1 MVIRPGV
8 GAEERDSIAV
18 EHKEG
23 SEQKGG
29 TMSLISWLD
38 GRFGNSGRVEA
49 AMENA
54 ARAFSN
60 TADALTRASLMKEDI
75 GWYDPAR
82 HSSDLVPLG
91 VIKEHAV
98 RSRRL
103 ATYNP
108 IVKRG
113 VNVRSAYMWSTL
125 PEPRKLSKKVK
136 QRLDG
141 ILLGYDARARDEAA
155 FNTDGM
161 VIYRIAPGGQIAP
174 VPITRVQGIARA
186 DNATSE
192 ADIHAL
198 LIGPVPLEDPTT
210 VTVPDPEWVILDGR
224 PRIDVI
230 DQGGYKTNK
239 TDTLVCAFVNRLTGE
254 QWGKPD
260 LMGAVYWAKAYKEYL
275 EAGHTLAIALARIA
289 FKVKSTTAAQ
299 QQAVI
304 TKMSSLQDAGATASL
319 GADQDLLA
327 VSKAGAGIDMT
338 SGSPLAAMVAAALDV
353 PLSVL
358 LTDGSAGG
366 RQGAETALE
375 EPTFKAFELR
385 RRIHQDLV
393 KRVLAAAGYKTEV
406 DLAPLSND
414 LIQRWGQ
421 VVTLGLQNGILHRVE
436 ARELFLRRFAPVNA
450 KPVNELPDWEDLSA
464 PQPQMNM
471 GGEEDQGKDDG
482 NTGVGPL
489 SDGTN
494 SSRDG
499 EGATTNA

>member
-1 MVIRPGV
+1 MGV
-8 GAEERDSIAV
+8 TRWLERF
-18 EHKEG
+18 
-23 SEQKGG
+23 G
-29 TMSLISWLD
+29 TD
-38 GRFGNSGRVEA
+38 GRIEA
-49 AMENA
+49 AMESA
-54 ARAFSN
+54 ARAFSD
-60 TADALTRASLMKEDI
+60 TADALTRASLMKEDV
-75 GWYDPAR
+75 GWYDPSGRA
-82 HSSDLVPLG
+82 SDLVPLG
-91 VIKEHAV
+91 VIKEHSI

-103 ATYNP
+103 ATYNT

-113 VNVRSAYMWSTL
+113 INIRNAYMWTDV
-125 PEPRKLSKKVK
+125 PEPRKIAKRAKE
-136 QRLDG
+136 RLDAV
-141 ILLGYDARARDEAA
+141 LLGREARVRDEAA

-161 VIYRIAPGGQIAP
+161 VIYRVSPGGNVAP

-186 DNATSE
+186 EDALEE

-198 LIGPVPLEDPTT
+198 LITPVPLEDPSRATL
-210 VTVPDPEWVILDGR
+210 PDPEWVILDGK
-224 PRIDVI
+224 PRVDVV
-230 DQGGYKTNK
+230 DQGGYRTNK
-239 TDTLVCAFVNRLTGE
+239 TDVLVVACVNRLAGE

-260 LMGAVYWAKAYKEYL
+260 LMGAVYWAQAYKEYL
-275 EAGHTLAIALARIA
+275 EAGHVLAKALARVA
-289 FKVKSTTAAQ
+289 FKVKSTTTAQ

-304 TKMSSLQDAGATASL
+304 DKMSTLQGTGATASL

-327 VSKAGAGIDMT
+327 VSKAGAGIEFSAGT
-338 SGSPLAAMVAAALDV
+338 PLAAMVAAALDV

-375 EPTFKAFELR
+375 EPTFKALELR
-385 RRIHQDLV
+385 RQVHKDLV
-393 KRVLAAAGYKTEV
+393 RRVLRAAGFKTEV

-450 KPVNELPDWEDLSA
+450 KPVSSLPDWEDLSA
-464 PQPQMNM
+464 PQPQFNSD
-471 GGEEDQGKDDG
+471 GEEDQGRDDG

-499 EGATTNA
+499 EGKTTNA

>member
-1 MVIRPGV
+1 MGVIRWL
-8 GAEERDSIAV
+8 ERF
-18 EHKEG
+18 
-23 SEQKGG
+23 G
-29 TMSLISWLD
+29 TD
-38 GRFGNSGRVEA
+38 GRIEA
-49 AMENA
+49 AMESA
-54 ARAFSN
+54 ARAFSD
-60 TADALTRASLMKEDI
+60 TADALTRASFMKEDI
-75 GWYDPAR
+75 GWYDPSGRA
-82 HSSDLVPLG
+82 SDLVPLS
-91 VIKEHAV
+91 VIKEHSI

-103 ATYNP
+103 ATYNT

-113 VNVRSAYMWSTL
+113 INIRNAYMWTDV
-125 PEPRKLSKKVK
+125 PEPRKIAKRAKE
-136 QRLDG
+136 RLEPV
-141 ILLGYDARARDEAA
+141 LLGREARVRDEAA

-161 VIYRIAPGGQIAP
+161 VIYRVSPGGNVAP
-174 VPITRVQGIARA
+174 VPITRVQGVARA
-186 DNATSE
+186 EDALDE

-198 LIGPVPLEDPTT
+198 LITPVPLEDPSRATL
-210 VTVPDPEWVILDGR
+210 PDPEWVILDGK
-224 PRIDVI
+224 PRVDVV
-230 DQGGYKTNK
+230 DQGGYKTSK
-239 TDTLVCAFVNRLTGE
+239 TDVLVVACVNRLAGE

-260 LMGAVYWAKAYKEYL
+260 LMGAVYWAQAYKEYL
-275 EAGHTLAIALARIA
+275 EAGHVLAKALARVA
-289 FKVKSTTAAQ
+289 FKVKSTTTAQ

-304 TKMSSLQDAGATASL
+304 DKMSTLQGTGATASL

-327 VSKAGAGIDMT
+327 VSKAGAGIEFSAGT
-338 SGSPLAAMVAAALDV
+338 PLAAMVAAALDV

-375 EPTFKAFELR
+375 EPTFKALELR
-385 RRIHQDLV
+385 RQVHKDLV
-393 KRVLAAAGYKTEV
+393 RRVLRAAGFKTEV

-450 KPVNELPDWEDLSA
+450 KPVSALPDWEDLSA
-464 PQPQMNM
+464 PQPRL
-471 GGEEDQGKDDG
+471 GSGEEEDQGKDDG

-499 EGATTNA
+499 EGKTTNA

>member
-1 MVIRPGV
+1 MGV
-8 GAEERDSIAV
+8 TRWLERF
-18 EHKEG
+18 G
-23 SEQKGG
+23 S
-29 TMSLISWLD
+29 D
-38 GRFGNSGRVEA
+38 GRIEA
-49 AMENA
+49 AMESA
-54 ARAFSN
+54 ARAFSD
-60 TADALTRASLMKEDI
+60 TADALTRASLMKEDV

-82 HSSDLVPLG
+82 TSSDLVPLG
-91 VIKEHAV
+91 VIKEHSI

-103 ATYNP
+103 ATYNT

-113 VNVRSAYMWSTL
+113 INIRNAYMWTDL
-125 PEPRKLSKKVK
+125 PEPRKMPKRARE
-136 QRLDG
+136 RLEPV
-141 ILLGYDARARDEAA
+141 LLGREARVRDEAA

-161 VIYRIAPGGQIAP
+161 VIYRVSPGGNVAP
-174 VPITRVQGIARA
+174 VPITRVQGVARA
-186 DNATSE
+186 EDALDE
-192 ADIHAL
+192 ADIHAM
-198 LIGPVPLEDPTT
+198 LISPVPLEDPSRA
-210 VTVPDPEWVILDGR
+210 VLPDPEWVILDGK
-224 PRIDVI
+224 PRVDVV

-239 TDTLVCAFVNRLTGE
+239 TDVLVVATVNRLAGE

-260 LMGAVYWAKAYKEYL
+260 LMGAVYWAQAYKEYL
-275 EAGHTLAIALARIA
+275 EAGHVLAKALARVA
-289 FKVKSTTAAQ
+289 FKVKSTTTAQ

-304 TKMSSLQDAGATASL
+304 DKMSTLQGTGATASL

-327 VSKAGAGIDMT
+327 VSKAGAGIEFSAGT
-338 SGSPLAAMVAAALDV
+338 PLAAMVAAALDV

-375 EPTFKAFELR
+375 EPTFKALELR
-385 RRIHQDLV
+385 RQVHKDLV
-393 KRVLAAAGYKTEV
+393 RRVLRAAGFKTEV

-450 KPVNELPDWEDLSA
+450 KPVSSLPDWEDLSA
-464 PQPQMNM
+464 PQPQFNN
-471 GGEEDQGKDDG
+471 GDEGNEEDQGKEDG

-499 EGATTNA
+499 EGKTTNA

>member
-1 MVIRPGV
+1 MGVIRWL
-8 GAEERDSIAV
+8 ERF
-18 EHKEG
+18 
-23 SEQKGG
+23 G
-29 TMSLISWLD
+29 TD
-38 GRFGNSGRVEA
+38 GRIEA
-49 AMENA
+49 AMESA
-54 ARAFSN
+54 ARAFSD
-60 TADALTRASLMKEDI
+60 TADALTRASFLKEEDV
-75 GWYDPAR
+75 GWYDPSGRA
-82 HSSDLVPLG
+82 SDLVPLS
-91 VIKEHAV
+91 VIKEHSI

-103 ATYNP
+103 ATYNT

-113 VNVRSAYMWSTL
+113 INIRNAYMWTDV
-125 PEPRKLSKKVK
+125 PEPRKIPKRAAE
-136 QRLDG
+136 RLDAV
-141 ILLGYDARARDEAA
+141 LLGREARVRDEAA

-161 VIYRIAPGGQIAP
+161 VIYRVSPGGNVAP
-174 VPITRVQGIARA
+174 VPITRVRGIARA
-186 DNATSE
+186 EDALEE

-198 LIGPVPLEDPTT
+198 LITPVPLEDPSRA
-210 VTVPDPEWVILDGR
+210 TVPDPEWVILDGK
-224 PRIDVI
+224 PRVDVV

-239 TDTLVCAFVNRLTGE
+239 TDVLVCACVNRLAGE

-260 LMGAVYWAKAYKEYL
+260 LMGAVYWAQAYKEYL
-275 EAGHTLAIALARIA
+275 EAGHVLAKALARVA
-289 FKVKSTTAAQ
+289 FKVKSTTTAQ

-304 TKMSSLQDAGATASL
+304 DKMSTLQGTGATASL

-327 VSKAGAGIDMT
+327 VSKAGAGIEFSAGT
-338 SGSPLAAMVAAALDV
+338 PLAAMVAAALDV

-375 EPTFKAFELR
+375 EPTFKALELR
-385 RRIHQDLV
+385 RQVHKDLV
-393 KRVLAAAGYKTEV
+393 KRVLRAAGFKTEV

-450 KPVNELPDWEDLSA
+450 KPVSSLPDWEDLSA
-464 PQPQMNM
+464 PQPQFNN
-471 GGEEDQGKDDG
+471 GGDSPEDGEEDRGKDDG

-499 EGATTNA
+499 EGKTTNA

>member
-1 MVIRPGV
+1 MGVIQWL
-8 GAEERDSIAV
+8 ERF
-18 EHKEG
+18 
-23 SEQKGG
+23 G
-29 TMSLISWLD
+29 TD
-38 GRFGNSGRVEA
+38 GRIEA
-49 AMENA
+49 AMESA
-54 ARAFSN
+54 ARAFSD
-60 TADALTRASLMKEDI
+60 TADALTRASFLKEEDV
-75 GWYDPAR
+75 GWYDPSGRA
-82 HSSDLVPLG
+82 SDLVPLS
-91 VIKEHAV
+91 VIKEHSI

-103 ATYNP
+103 ATYNT

-113 VNVRSAYMWSTL
+113 INIRNAYMWTDV
-125 PEPRKLSKKVK
+125 PEPRKIAKRAAE
-136 QRLDG
+136 RLDAV
-141 ILLGYDARARDEAA
+141 LLGREARVRDEAA

-161 VIYRIAPGGQIAP
+161 VIYRVSPGGNVAP

-186 DNATSE
+186 EDALEE

-198 LIGPVPLEDPTT
+198 LITPVPLEDPSRATL
-210 VTVPDPEWVILDGR
+210 PDPEWVILDGK
-224 PRIDVI
+224 PRVDVV

-239 TDTLVCAFVNRLTGE
+239 TDVLVIATVNRLAGE

-260 LMGAVYWAKAYKEYL
+260 LMGAVYWAQAYKEYL
-275 EAGHTLAIALARIA
+275 EAGHVLAKALARVA
-289 FKVKSTTAAQ
+289 FKVKSTTTAQ

-304 TKMSSLQDAGATASL
+304 DKMSTLQGTGATASL

-327 VSKAGAGIDMT
+327 VSKAGAGIEFSAGT
-338 SGSPLAAMVAAALDV
+338 PLAAMVAAALDV

-375 EPTFKAFELR
+375 EPTFKALELR
-385 RRIHQDLV
+385 RQVHKDLV
-393 KRVLAAAGYKTEV
+393 KRVLRAAGFKTEV

-450 KPVNELPDWEDLSA
+450 KPVSSLPDWEDLSA
-464 PQPQMNM
+464 PQPQFDNP
-471 GGEEDQGKDDG
+471 EDQGKEDG

-499 EGATTNA
+499 EGKTTNA

>member
-1 MVIRPGV
+1 MGVIRWL
-8 GAEERDSIAV
+8 ERF
-18 EHKEG
+18 
-23 SEQKGG
+23 G
-29 TMSLISWLD
+29 TD
-38 GRFGNSGRVEA
+38 GRIEA
-49 AMENA
+49 AMESA
-54 ARAFSN
+54 ARAFSD
-60 TADALTRASLMKEDI
+60 TADALTQASFMKEDV
-75 GWYDPAR
+75 GWYDPSGRA
-82 HSSDLVPLG
+82 SDLVPLS
-91 VIKEHAV
+91 VIKEHAI

-103 ATYNP
+103 ATYNT

-113 VNVRSAYMWSTL
+113 INIRNAYMWTDV
-125 PEPRKLSKKVK
+125 PEPRKIAKRVK
-136 QRLDG
+136 ERLEPA
-141 ILLGYDARARDEAA
+141 LLGREARVRDEAA

-161 VIYRIAPGGQIAP
+161 VIYRVSPGGNVAP

-186 DNATSE
+186 EDALEE

-198 LIGPVPLEDPTT
+198 LITPVPLEDPSRATL
-210 VTVPDPEWVILDGR
+210 PDPEWVILDGK
-224 PRIDVI
+224 PRVDVV

-239 TDTLVCAFVNRLTGE
+239 TDSLVVATVNRLAGE

-260 LMGAVYWAKAYKEYL
+260 LMGAVYWAQAYKEYL
-275 EAGHTLAIALARIA
+275 EAGHVLAKALARVA
-289 FKVKSTTAAQ
+289 FKVKSTTTAQ

-304 TKMSSLQDAGATASL
+304 DKMSTLQGTGATASL

-327 VSKAGAGIDMT
+327 VSKAGAGIEFSAGT
-338 SGSPLAAMVAAALDV
+338 PLAAMVAAALDV

-375 EPTFKAFELR
+375 EPTFKALELR
-385 RRIHQDLV
+385 RQVHKDLV
-393 KRVLAAAGYKTEV
+393 RRVLRAAGFKTEV

-450 KPVNELPDWEDLSA
+450 KPVSALPDWEDLSA
-464 PQPQMNM
+464 PQPQQFND
-471 GGEEDQGKDDG
+471 EEDQGKDDG

-499 EGATTNA
+499 EGKTTNA

>member
-1 MVIRPGV
+1 MGVIRWL
-8 GAEERDSIAV
+8 ERF
-18 EHKEG
+18 
-23 SEQKGG
+23 G
-29 TMSLISWLD
+29 TD
-38 GRFGNSGRVEA
+38 GRIEA
-49 AMENA
+49 AMESA
-54 ARAFSN
+54 ARAFSD
-60 TADALTRASLMKEDI
+60 TADALTRASLMKEDV

-82 HSSDLVPLG
+82 TSSDLVPLG
-91 VIKEHAV
+91 VIKEHSI

-103 ATYNP
+103 ATYNT

-113 VNVRSAYMWSTL
+113 INIRNAYMWTDV
-125 PEPRKLSKKVK
+125 PEPRKIPKRAKE
-136 QRLDG
+136 RLEPV
-141 ILLGYDARARDEAA
+141 LLGREARVRDEAA

-161 VIYRIAPGGQIAP
+161 VIYRVSPGGNVAP

-186 DNATSE
+186 EDALDE
-192 ADIHAL
+192 ADIHAM
-198 LIGPVPLEDPTT
+198 LISPVPLEDPSRA
-210 VTVPDPEWVILDGR
+210 VLPDPEWVILDGK
-224 PRIDVI
+224 PRVDVV

-239 TDTLVCAFVNRLTGE
+239 TDTLIVATVNRLAGE

-260 LMGAVYWAKAYKEYL
+260 LMGAVYWAQAYKEYL
-275 EAGHTLAIALARIA
+275 EAGHVLAKALARVA
-289 FKVKSTTAAQ
+289 FKVKSTTTAQ

-304 TKMSSLQDAGATASL
+304 DKMSTLQGTGATASL

-327 VSKAGAGIDMT
+327 VSKAGAGIEFSAGT
-338 SGSPLAAMVAAALDV
+338 PLAAMVAAALDV

-375 EPTFKAFELR
+375 EPTFKALELR
-385 RRIHQDLV
+385 RQVHKDLV
-393 KRVLAAAGYKTEV
+393 RRVLRAAGFKTEV

-450 KPVNELPDWEDLSA
+450 KPVSSLPDWEDLSA
-464 PQPQMNM
+464 PQPQLNK
-471 GGEEDQGKDDG
+471 GDGEEEDQGKDDG

-499 EGATTNA
+499 EGKTTNA

>member
-1 MVIRPGV
+1 MGVIRWL
-8 GAEERDSIAV
+8 ERF
-18 EHKEG
+18 
-23 SEQKGG
+23 G
-29 TMSLISWLD
+29 TD
-38 GRFGNSGRVEA
+38 GRIEA
-49 AMENA
+49 AMESA
-54 ARAFSN
+54 ARAFSD
-60 TADALTRASLMKEDI
+60 TADALTRASLMKEDV
-75 GWYDPAR
+75 GWYDPSGRA
-82 HSSDLVPLG
+82 SDLVPLS
-91 VIKEHAV
+91 VIKEHSI

-103 ATYNP
+103 ATYNT

-113 VNVRSAYMWSTL
+113 INIRNAYMWTDV
-125 PEPRKLSKKVK
+125 PEPRKIAKRAKE
-136 QRLDG
+136 RLDAV
-141 ILLGYDARARDEAA
+141 LLGREARVRDEAA

-161 VIYRIAPGGQIAP
+161 VIYRVSPGGNVAP

-186 DNATSE
+186 EDALEE
-192 ADIHAL
+192 ADIHAM
-198 LIGPVPLEDPTT
+198 LISPVPLEDPSRA
-210 VTVPDPEWVILDGR
+210 VLPDPEWVILDGK
-224 PRIDVI
+224 PRVDVV
-230 DQGGYKTNK
+230 DQGGYKTSK
-239 TDTLVCAFVNRLTGE
+239 TDVLVVACVNRLAGE

-260 LMGAVYWAKAYKEYL
+260 LMGAVYWAQAYKEYL
-275 EAGHTLAIALARIA
+275 EAGHVLAKALARVA
-289 FKVKSTTAAQ
+289 FKVKSTTSAQ

-304 TKMSSLQDAGATASL
+304 DKMSTLQGTGATASL

-327 VSKAGAGIDMT
+327 VSKAGAGIEFSAGT
-338 SGSPLAAMVAAALDV
+338 PLAAMVAAALDV

-375 EPTFKAFELR
+375 EPTFKALELR
-385 RRIHQDLV
+385 RQVHKDLV
-393 KRVLAAAGYKTEV
+393 RRVLRAAGFKTEV

-450 KPVNELPDWEDLSA
+450 KPVSTLPDWEDLSA
-464 PQPQMNM
+464 PQQQFNND
-471 GGEEDQGKDDG
+471 GDEEDQGKEDG

-499 EGATTNA
+499 EGKTTNA

>member
-1 MVIRPGV
+1 VGVIR
-8 GAEERDSIAV
+8 
-18 EHKEG
+18 
-23 SEQKGG
+23 
-29 TMSLISWLD
+29 WLE
-38 GRFGNSGRVEA
+38 RFGTDGRVEA
-49 AMENA
+49 AMESA
-54 ARAFSN
+54 ARAFSD
-60 TADALTRASLMKEDI
+60 TADALTRASFMKEDV
-75 GWYDPAR
+75 GWYDPSGRA
-82 HSSDLVPLG
+82 SDLVPLS
-91 VIKEHAV
+91 VIKEHSI

-103 ATYNP
+103 ATYNT

-113 VNVRSAYMWSTL
+113 INIRNAYMWTDV
-125 PEPRKLSKKVK
+125 PEPRKIAKRAKE
-136 QRLDG
+136 RLDAV
-141 ILLGYDARARDEAA
+141 LLGREARVRDEAA

-161 VIYRIAPGGQIAP
+161 VIYRVSPGGNVAP

-186 DNATSE
+186 EDALEE
-192 ADIHAL
+192 ADTHAL
-198 LIGPVPLEDPTT
+198 LITPVPLEDPSRATL
-210 VTVPDPEWVILDGR
+210 PDPEWVILDGK
-224 PRIDVI
+224 PRVDVV
-230 DQGGYKTNK
+230 DQGGYRTNK
-239 TDTLVCAFVNRLTGE
+239 TDVLVTATVNRLAGE

-260 LMGAVYWAKAYKEYL
+260 LMGAVYWAQAYKEYL
-275 EAGHTLAIALARIA
+275 EAGHVLAKALARVA
-289 FKVKSTTAAQ
+289 FKVKSTTTAQ

-304 TKMSSLQDAGATASL
+304 DKMSTLQGTGATASL

-327 VSKAGAGIDMT
+327 VSKAGAGIEFSAGT
-338 SGSPLAAMVAAALDV
+338 PLAAMVAAALDV

-375 EPTFKAFELR
+375 EPTFKALELR
-385 RRIHQDLV
+385 RQVHKDLV
-393 KRVLAAAGYKTEV
+393 KRVLRAAGFKTEV

-450 KPVNELPDWEDLSA
+450 KPVSSLPDWEDLSA
-464 PQPQMNM
+464 PQPQL
-471 GGEEDQGKDDG
+471 GSGEEEDQGREDG

-499 EGATTNA
+499 EGKTTNA

>member
-1 MVIRPGV
+1 MGVIR
-8 GAEERDSIAV
+8 
-18 EHKEG
+18 
-23 SEQKGG
+23 
-29 TMSLISWLD
+29 WLE
-38 GRFGNSGRVEA
+38 RFGTDGRVEA
-49 AMENA
+49 AMESA
-54 ARAFSN
+54 ARAFSD
-60 TADALTRASLMKEDI
+60 TADALTQASFMKEDI
-75 GWYDPAR
+75 GWYDPSGRA
-82 HSSDLVPLG
+82 SDLVPLS
-91 VIKEHAV
+91 VIKEHSI

-103 ATYNP
+103 ATYNT

-113 VNVRSAYMWSTL
+113 INIRNAYMWTDV
-125 PEPRKLSKKVK
+125 PEPRKIAKRAKE
-136 QRLDG
+136 RLEPV
-141 ILLGYDARARDEAA
+141 LLGREARVRDEAA

-161 VIYRIAPGGQIAP
+161 VIYKVSPGGNVAP

-186 DNATSE
+186 EDALEE

-198 LIGPVPLEDPTT
+198 LITPVPLEDPSRATL
-210 VTVPDPEWVILDGR
+210 PDPEWVILDGK
-224 PRIDVI
+224 PRVDVV

-239 TDTLVCAFVNRLTGE
+239 TDVLVVACVNRLAGE

-260 LMGAVYWAKAYKEYL
+260 LMGAVYWAQAYKEYL
-275 EAGHTLAIALARIA
+275 EAGHVLAKALARVA
-289 FKVKSTTAAQ
+289 FKVKSTTSAQ

-304 TKMSSLQDAGATASL
+304 DKMSTLQGTGATASL

-327 VSKAGAGIDMT
+327 VSKAGAGIEFSAGT
-338 SGSPLAAMVAAALDV
+338 PLAAMVAAALDV

-375 EPTFKAFELR
+375 EPTFKALELR
-385 RRIHQDLV
+385 RQVHKDLV
-393 KRVLAAAGYKTEV
+393 RRVLRAAGFKTEV

-450 KPVNELPDWEDLSA
+450 KPVSTLPDWEDLSA
-464 PQPQMNM
+464 PQPQQFND
-471 GGEEDQGKDDG
+471 EEDQGRDDG

-499 EGATTNA
+499 EGKTTNA

>member
-1 MVIRPGV
+1 MGVIRWL
-8 GAEERDSIAV
+8 ERF
-18 EHKEG
+18 
-23 SEQKGG
+23 G
-29 TMSLISWLD
+29 TD
-38 GRFGNSGRVEA
+38 GRIEA
-49 AMENA
+49 AMESA
-54 ARAFSN
+54 ARAFSD
-60 TADALTRASLMKEDI
+60 TADALTRASFMKEDV
-75 GWYDPAR
+75 GWYDPSGRA
-82 HSSDLVPLG
+82 SDLVPLS
-91 VIKEHAV
+91 VIKEHSI

-103 ATYNP
+103 ATYNT

-113 VNVRSAYMWSTL
+113 INIRNAYMWTDV
-125 PEPRKLSKKVK
+125 PEPRKIAKRAAE
-136 QRLDG
+136 RLDAV
-141 ILLGYDARARDEAA
+141 LLGREARVRDEAA

-161 VIYRIAPGGQIAP
+161 VIYRVSPGGNVAP

-186 DNATSE
+186 EDALEE

-198 LIGPVPLEDPTT
+198 LITPVPLEDPSRATL
-210 VTVPDPEWVILDGR
+210 PDPEWVILDGK
-224 PRIDVI
+224 PRVDVV

-239 TDTLVCAFVNRLTGE
+239 TDVLVIATVNRLAGE

-260 LMGAVYWAKAYKEYL
+260 LMGAVYWAQAYKEYL
-275 EAGHTLAIALARIA
+275 EAGHVLAKALARVA
-289 FKVKSTTAAQ
+289 FKVKSTTTAQ

-304 TKMSSLQDAGATASL
+304 DKMSTLQGTGATASL

-327 VSKAGAGIDMT
+327 VSKAGAGIEFSAGT
-338 SGSPLAAMVAAALDV
+338 PLAAMVAAALDV

-375 EPTFKAFELR
+375 EPTFKALELR
-385 RRIHQDLV
+385 RQVHKDLV
-393 KRVLAAAGYKTEV
+393 KRVLRAAGFKTEV

-450 KPVNELPDWEDLSA
+450 KPVSSLPDWEDLSA
-464 PQPQMNM
+464 PQPQFNSD
-471 GGEEDQGKDDG
+471 GEEDQGRDDG

-499 EGATTNA
+499 EGKTTNA

>member
-1 MVIRPGV
+1 MGV
-8 GAEERDSIAV
+8 TRWLERF
-18 EHKEG
+18 
-23 SEQKGG
+23 G
-29 TMSLISWLD
+29 TD
-38 GRFGNSGRVEA
+38 GRIEA
-49 AMENA
+49 AMESA
-54 ARAFSN
+54 ARAFSD
-60 TADALTRASLMKEDI
+60 TADALTRASLMKEDV

-82 HSSDLVPLG
+82 TSSDLVPLG
-91 VIKEHAV
+91 VIKEHSI

-103 ATYNP
+103 ATYNT

-113 VNVRSAYMWSTL
+113 INIRNAYMWTDL
-125 PEPRKLSKKVK
+125 PEPRKMPKRAKE
-136 QRLDG
+136 RLEPV
-141 ILLGYDARARDEAA
+141 LLGREARVRDEAA

-161 VIYRIAPGGQIAP
+161 VIYRVSPGGNVAP
-174 VPITRVQGIARA
+174 VPITRVQGVARA
-186 DNATSE
+186 EDALDE
-192 ADIHAL
+192 ADIHAM
-198 LIGPVPLEDPTT
+198 LISPVPLEDPSRA
-210 VTVPDPEWVILDGR
+210 VLPDPEWVILDGK
-224 PRIDVI
+224 PRVDVV

-239 TDTLVCAFVNRLTGE
+239 TDVLVVATVNRLAGE

-260 LMGAVYWAKAYKEYL
+260 LMGAVYWAQAYKEYL
-275 EAGHTLAIALARIA
+275 EAGHVLAKALARVA
-289 FKVKSTTAAQ
+289 FKVKSTTTAQ

-304 TKMSSLQDAGATASL
+304 DKMSTLQGTGATASL

-327 VSKAGAGIDMT
+327 VSKAGAGIEFSAGT
-338 SGSPLAAMVAAALDV
+338 PLAAMVAAALDV

-375 EPTFKAFELR
+375 EPTFKALELR
-385 RRIHQDLV
+385 RQVHKDLV
-393 KRVLAAAGYKTEV
+393 RRVLRAAGFKTEV

-450 KPVNELPDWEDLSA
+450 KPVSSLPDWEDLSA
-464 PQPQMNM
+464 PQPQQFNN
-471 GGEEDQGKDDG
+471 GGDEEDQGRDDG

-499 EGATTNA
+499 EGKTTNA

>member
-1 MVIRPGV
+1 MGVIRWL
-8 GAEERDSIAV
+8 ERF
-18 EHKEG
+18 
-23 SEQKGG
+23 G
-29 TMSLISWLD
+29 TD
-38 GRFGNSGRVEA
+38 GRAEA
-49 AMENA
+49 AMESA
-54 ARAFSN
+54 ARAFSD
-60 TADALTRASLMKEDI
+60 TADALTRASFLKEEDV
-75 GWYDPAR
+75 GWYDPSSRA
-82 HSSDLVPLG
+82 SDLVPLS
-91 VIKEHAV
+91 VIKEHSI

-103 ATYNP
+103 ATYNT

-113 VNVRSAYMWSTL
+113 INIRNAYMWTDV
-125 PEPRKLSKKVK
+125 PEPRKIPKRAAE
-136 QRLDG
+136 RLDAV
-141 ILLGYDARARDEAA
+141 LLGREARVRDEAA
-155 FNTDGM
+155 FNTDGT
-161 VIYRIAPGGQIAP
+161 VIYRVSPGGNVAP

-186 DNATSE
+186 EDALEE

-198 LIGPVPLEDPTT
+198 LITPVPLEDPSRA
-210 VTVPDPEWVILDGR
+210 VAPDPEWVILDGK
-224 PRIDVI
+224 PRVDVV

-239 TDTLVCAFVNRLTGE
+239 TDVLVVACVNRLAGE

-260 LMGAVYWAKAYKEYL
+260 LMGAVYWAQAYKEYL
-275 EAGHTLAIALARIA
+275 EAGHVLAKALARVA
-289 FKVKSTTAAQ
+289 FKVKSTTSAQ

-304 TKMSSLQDAGATASL
+304 DKMSTLQGTGATASL

-327 VSKAGAGIDMT
+327 VSKAGAGIEFSAGT
-338 SGSPLAAMVAAALDV
+338 PLAAMVAAALDV

-375 EPTFKAFELR
+375 EPTFKALELR
-385 RRIHQDLV
+385 RQVHKDLV
-393 KRVLAAAGYKTEV
+393 KRVLRAAGFKTEV

-450 KPVNELPDWEDLSA
+450 KPVSSLPDWEDLSA
-464 PQPQMNM
+464 PQPQFGSEN
-471 GGEEDQGKDDG
+471 GDGEEEDQGKEDG

-499 EGATTNA
+499 EGKTTNA

>member
-1 MVIRPGV
+1 MGVIR
-8 GAEERDSIAV
+8 
-18 EHKEG
+18 
-23 SEQKGG
+23 
-29 TMSLISWLD
+29 WLE
-38 GRFGNSGRVEA
+38 RFGTDGRVEA
-49 AMENA
+49 AMESA
-54 ARAFSN
+54 ARAFSD
-60 TADALTRASLMKEDI
+60 TADALTRASFMKEDV
-75 GWYDPAR
+75 GWYDPSGRA
-82 HSSDLVPLG
+82 SDLVPLS
-91 VIKEHAV
+91 VIKEHSI

-103 ATYNP
+103 ATYNT

-113 VNVRSAYMWSTL
+113 INIRNAYMWTDV
-125 PEPRKLSKKVK
+125 PEPRKIAKRAAE
-136 QRLDG
+136 RLDAV
-141 ILLGYDARARDEAA
+141 LLGREARVRDEAA

-161 VIYRIAPGGQIAP
+161 VIYRVSPGGNVAP

-186 DNATSE
+186 EDALEE

-198 LIGPVPLEDPTT
+198 LITPVPLEDPSRATL
-210 VTVPDPEWVILDGR
+210 PDPEWVILDGK
-224 PRIDVI
+224 PRVDVV

-239 TDTLVCAFVNRLTGE
+239 TDVLVIATVNRLAGE

-260 LMGAVYWAKAYKEYL
+260 LMGAVYWAQAYKEYL
-275 EAGHTLAIALARIA
+275 EAGHVLAKALARVA
-289 FKVKSTTAAQ
+289 FKVKSTTTAQ

-304 TKMSSLQDAGATASL
+304 DKMSTLQGTGATASL

-327 VSKAGAGIDMT
+327 VSKAGAGIEFSAGT
-338 SGSPLAAMVAAALDV
+338 PLAAMVAAALDV

-375 EPTFKAFELR
+375 EPTFKALELR
-385 RRIHQDLV
+385 RQVHKDLV
-393 KRVLAAAGYKTEV
+393 RRVLRAAGFKTEV

-450 KPVNELPDWEDLSA
+450 KPVSSLPDWEDLSA
-464 PQPQMNM
+464 PQPQLDNP
-471 GGEEDQGKDDG
+471 EDQGKDDG

-499 EGATTNA
+499 EGKTTNA

>member
-1 MVIRPGV
+1 MGVIRWL
-8 GAEERDSIAV
+8 ERF
-18 EHKEG
+18 
-23 SEQKGG
+23 G
-29 TMSLISWLD
+29 TD
-38 GRFGNSGRVEA
+38 GRIEA
-49 AMENA
+49 AMESA
-54 ARAFSN
+54 ARAFSD
-60 TADALTRASLMKEDI
+60 TADAMTRASFMKEDI
-75 GWYDPAR
+75 GWYDPSGRA
-82 HSSDLVPLG
+82 SDLVPLS
-91 VIKEHAV
+91 VIKEHSI

-103 ATYNP
+103 ATYNT

-113 VNVRSAYMWSTL
+113 INIRNAYMWTDV
-125 PEPRKLSKKVK
+125 PEPRKIPKRAKE
-136 QRLDG
+136 RLDAV
-141 ILLGYDARARDEAA
+141 LLGREARVRDEAA

-161 VIYRIAPGGQIAP
+161 VIYRVSPGGNVAP

-186 DNATSE
+186 EDALEE

-198 LIGPVPLEDPTT
+198 LITPVPLEDPSRATL
-210 VTVPDPEWVILDGR
+210 PDPEWVILDGK
-224 PRIDVI
+224 PRVDVV

-239 TDTLVCAFVNRLTGE
+239 TDVLVVACVNRLAGE

-260 LMGAVYWAKAYKEYL
+260 LMGAVYWAQAYKEYL
-275 EAGHTLAIALARIA
+275 EAGHVLAKALARVA
-289 FKVKSTTAAQ
+289 FKVKSTTTAQ

-304 TKMSSLQDAGATASL
+304 DKMSTLQGTGATASL

-327 VSKAGAGIDMT
+327 VSKAGAGIEFSAGT
-338 SGSPLAAMVAAALDV
+338 PLAAMVAAALDV

-375 EPTFKAFELR
+375 EPTFKALELR
-385 RRIHQDLV
+385 RQVHKDLV
-393 KRVLAAAGYKTEV
+393 RRVLRAAGFKAEV

-450 KPVNELPDWEDLSA
+450 KPVSSLPDWEDLSA
-464 PQPQMNM
+464 PQPQFDNP
-471 GGEEDQGKDDG
+471 EDQGKEDG

-499 EGATTNA
+499 EGKTTNA

>member
-1 MVIRPGV
+1 MNITRWL
-8 GAEERDSIAV
+8 ERF
-18 EHKEG
+18 
-23 SEQKGG
+23 G
-29 TMSLISWLD
+29 TD
-38 GRFGNSGRVEA
+38 GRIEA
-49 AMENA
+49 AMESA
-54 ARAFSN
+54 ARAFSD
-60 TADALTRASLMKEDI
+60 TADALTRASFMKEDV
-75 GWYDPAR
+75 GWYDPSGRA
-82 HSSDLVPLG
+82 SDLVPLS
-91 VIKEHAV
+91 VIKEHSI

-103 ATYNP
+103 ATYNT

-113 VNVRSAYMWSTL
+113 INIRNAYMWTDV
-125 PEPRKLSKKVK
+125 PEPREIPKRAAE
-136 QRLDG
+136 RLDAV
-141 ILLGYDARARDEAA
+141 LLGREARVRDEAA

-161 VIYRIAPGGQIAP
+161 VIYRVSPGGNVAP

-186 DNATSE
+186 EDALEE

-198 LIGPVPLEDPTT
+198 LITPVPLEDPSRATL
-210 VTVPDPEWVILDGR
+210 PDPEWVILDGK
-224 PRIDVI
+224 PRVDVV

-239 TDTLVCAFVNRLTGE
+239 TDVLVVATVNRLAGE

-260 LMGAVYWAKAYKEYL
+260 LMGAVYWAQAYKEYL
-275 EAGHTLAIALARIA
+275 EAGHVLAKALARVA
-289 FKVKSTTAAQ
+289 FKVKSTTTAQ

-304 TKMSSLQDAGATASL
+304 DKMSTLQGTGATASL

-327 VSKAGAGIDMT
+327 VSKAGAGIEFSAGT
-338 SGSPLAAMVAAALDV
+338 PLAAMVAAALDV

-375 EPTFKAFELR
+375 EPTFKALELR
-385 RRIHQDLV
+385 RQVHKDLV
-393 KRVLAAAGYKTEV
+393 KRVLRAAGFKTEV

-450 KPVNELPDWEDLSA
+450 KPVSSLPDWEDLSA
-464 PQPQMNM
+464 PVQQL

-499 EGATTNA
+499 EGKTTNA

>member
-1 MVIRPGV
+1 MGV
-8 GAEERDSIAV
+8 TRWLERF
-18 EHKEG
+18 G
-23 SEQKGG
+23 S
-29 TMSLISWLD
+29 D
-38 GRFGNSGRVEA
+38 GRIEA
-49 AMENA
+49 AMESA
-54 ARAFSN
+54 ARAFSD
-60 TADALTRASLMKEDI
+60 TADALARASLMQEDV

-82 HSSDLVPLG
+82 TSSDLVPLS
-91 VIKEHAV
+91 VIKEHSI

-103 ATYNP
+103 ATYNT

-113 VNVRSAYMWSTL
+113 INIRNAYMWTDL
-125 PEPRKLSKKVK
+125 PEPRKIPKRAKE
-136 QRLDG
+136 RLDAV
-141 ILLGYDARARDEAA
+141 LLGRGARVRDEAA

-161 VIYRIAPGGQIAP
+161 VIYRVSPGGNVAP
-174 VPITRVQGIARA
+174 VPITRVQGVARA
-186 DNATSE
+186 EDALDE

-198 LIGPVPLEDPTT
+198 LIGPVPLEDPSRMTL
-210 VTVPDPEWVILDGR
+210 PDPEWVILDGK
-224 PRIDVI
+224 PRVDVV

-239 TDTLVCAFVNRLTGE
+239 TDVLVIATVNRLAGE

-260 LMGAVYWAKAYKEYL
+260 LMGAVYWAQAYKEYL
-275 EAGHTLAIALARIA
+275 EAGHVLAKALARVA
-289 FKVKSTTAAQ
+289 FKVKSTTTAQ

-304 TKMSSLQDAGATASL
+304 DKMSTLQGTGATASL

-327 VSKAGAGIDMT
+327 VSKAGAGIEFSAGT
-338 SGSPLAAMVAAALDV
+338 PLAAMVAAALDV

-375 EPTFKAFELR
+375 EPTFKALELR
-385 RRIHQDLV
+385 RQVHKDLV
-393 KRVLAAAGYKTEV
+393 RRVLRASGFKTEV

-450 KPVNELPDWEDLSA
+450 KPVSTLPDWEDLSA
-464 PQPQMNM
+464 PQQQLNS
-471 GGEEDQGKDDG
+471 GDRNEEDQGKDDG

-499 EGATTNA
+499 EGKTTNA

>member
-1 MVIRPGV
+1 MGVIRWL
-8 GAEERDSIAV
+8 ERF
-18 EHKEG
+18 
-23 SEQKGG
+23 G
-29 TMSLISWLD
+29 TD
-38 GRFGNSGRVEA
+38 GRIEA
-49 AMENA
+49 AMESA
-54 ARAFSN
+54 ARAFSD
-60 TADALTRASLMKEDI
+60 TADALTQASFMKEDV
-75 GWYDPAR
+75 GWYDPSGRA
-82 HSSDLVPLG
+82 SDLVPLS
-91 VIKEHAV
+91 VIKEHAI

-103 ATYNP
+103 ATYNT

-113 VNVRSAYMWSTL
+113 INIRNAYMWTDV
-125 PEPRKLSKKVK
+125 PEPRKIAKRVK
-136 QRLDG
+136 ERLEPA
-141 ILLGYDARARDEAA
+141 LLGREARVRDEAA

-161 VIYRIAPGGQIAP
+161 VIYRVSPGGNVAP

-186 DNATSE
+186 EDALEE

-198 LIGPVPLEDPTT
+198 LITPVPLEDPSRMTL
-210 VTVPDPEWVILDGR
+210 PDPEWVILDGK
-224 PRIDVI
+224 PRVDVV

-239 TDTLVCAFVNRLTGE
+239 TDVLVVACVNRLAGE

-260 LMGAVYWAKAYKEYL
+260 LMGAVYWAQAYKEYL
-275 EAGHTLAIALARIA
+275 EAGHVLAKALARVA
-289 FKVKSTTAAQ
+289 FKVKSTTTAQ

-304 TKMSSLQDAGATASL
+304 DKMSTLQGTGATASL

-327 VSKAGAGIDMT
+327 VSKAGAGIEFSAGT
-338 SGSPLAAMVAAALDV
+338 PLAAMVAAALDV

-375 EPTFKAFELR
+375 EPTFKALELR
-385 RRIHQDLV
+385 RQVHKDLV
-393 KRVLAAAGYKTEV
+393 KRVLRAAGFKTEV

-450 KPVNELPDWEDLSA
+450 KPVSSLPDWEDLSA
-464 PQPQMNM
+464 PVQQL

-499 EGATTNA
+499 EGKTTNA

>member
-1 MVIRPGV
+1 MGVIRWL
-8 GAEERDSIAV
+8 ERF
-18 EHKEG
+18 
-23 SEQKGG
+23 G
-29 TMSLISWLD
+29 TD
-38 GRFGNSGRVEA
+38 GRIEA
-49 AMENA
+49 AMESA
-54 ARAFSN
+54 ARAFSD
-60 TADALTRASLMKEDI
+60 TADALTRASLMKEDV
-75 GWYDPAR
+75 GWYDPSGRA
-82 HSSDLVPLG
+82 SDLVPLS
-91 VIKEHAV
+91 VIKEHSI

-103 ATYNP
+103 ATYNT

-113 VNVRSAYMWSTL
+113 INIRNAYMWTDV
-125 PEPRKLSKKVK
+125 PEPRKIPKRAKE
-136 QRLDG
+136 RLDAV
-141 ILLGYDARARDEAA
+141 LLGREARVRDEAA
-155 FNTDGM
+155 FDTDGM
-161 VIYRIAPGGQIAP
+161 VIYRVSPGGNVAP

-186 DNATSE
+186 EDALEE

-198 LIGPVPLEDPTT
+198 LITPVPLEDPSRATL
-210 VTVPDPEWVILDGR
+210 PDPEWVILDGK
-224 PRIDVI
+224 PRVDVV

-239 TDTLVCAFVNRLTGE
+239 TDVLVTATVNRLAGE

-260 LMGAVYWAKAYKEYL
+260 LMGAVYWAQAYKEYL
-275 EAGHTLAIALARIA
+275 EAGHVLAKALARVA
-289 FKVKSTTAAQ
+289 FKVKSTTSAQ

-304 TKMSSLQDAGATASL
+304 DKMSTLQGTGATASL

-327 VSKAGAGIDMT
+327 VSKAGAGIEFSAGT
-338 SGSPLAAMVAAALDV
+338 PLAAMVAAALDV

-375 EPTFKAFELR
+375 EPTFKALELR
-385 RRIHQDLV
+385 RQVHKDLV
-393 KRVLAAAGYKTEV
+393 RRVLRAAGFKTEV

-450 KPVNELPDWEDLSA
+450 KPVSALPDWEDLSA
-464 PQPQMNM
+464 PQPQFDN
-471 GGEEDQGKDDG
+471 GGEDQGKEDG

-499 EGATTNA
+499 EGKTTNA

>member
-1 MVIRPGV
+1 MGVIRWL
-8 GAEERDSIAV
+8 ERF
-18 EHKEG
+18 
-23 SEQKGG
+23 G
-29 TMSLISWLD
+29 TD
-38 GRFGNSGRVEA
+38 GRIEA
-49 AMENA
+49 AMESA
-54 ARAFSN
+54 ARAFSD
-60 TADALTRASLMKEDI
+60 TADALTQASFMKEDV
-75 GWYDPAR
+75 GWYDPSGRA
-82 HSSDLVPLG
+82 SDLVPLS
-91 VIKEHAV
+91 VIKEHAI

-103 ATYNP
+103 ATYNT

-113 VNVRSAYMWSTL
+113 INIRNAYMWTDV
-125 PEPRKLSKKVK
+125 PEPRKIAKRAKE
-136 QRLDG
+136 RLDAV
-141 ILLGYDARARDEAA
+141 LLGREARVRDEAA

-161 VIYRIAPGGQIAP
+161 VIYRVSPGGNVAP

-186 DNATSE
+186 EDALEE

-198 LIGPVPLEDPTT
+198 LITPVPLEDPSRATL
-210 VTVPDPEWVILDGR
+210 PDPEWVILDGK
-224 PRIDVI
+224 PRVDVV

-239 TDTLVCAFVNRLTGE
+239 TDVLVVACVNRLAGE

-260 LMGAVYWAKAYKEYL
+260 LMGAVYWAQAYKEYL
-275 EAGHTLAIALARIA
+275 EAGHVLAKALARVA
-289 FKVKSTTAAQ
+289 FKVKSTTTAQ

-304 TKMSSLQDAGATASL
+304 DKMSTLQGTGATASL

-327 VSKAGAGIDMT
+327 VSKAGAGIEFSAGT
-338 SGSPLAAMVAAALDV
+338 PLAAMVAAALDV

-375 EPTFKAFELR
+375 EPTFKALELR
-385 RRIHQDLV
+385 RQVHKDLV
-393 KRVLAAAGYKTEV
+393 RRVLRAAGFKTEV

-450 KPVNELPDWEDLSA
+450 KPVSSLPDWEDLSA
-464 PQPQMNM
+464 PQPQQFND
-471 GGEEDQGKDDG
+471 EEDQGKDDG

-499 EGATTNA
+499 EGKTTNA

>member
-1 MVIRPGV
+1 MGVIR
-8 GAEERDSIAV
+8 
-18 EHKEG
+18 
-23 SEQKGG
+23 
-29 TMSLISWLD
+29 WLE
-38 GRFGNSGRVEA
+38 RFGTDGRVEA
-49 AMENA
+49 AMESA
-54 ARAFSN
+54 ARAFSD
-60 TADALTRASLMKEDI
+60 TADALTRASFMKEDV
-75 GWYDPAR
+75 GWYDPSGRA
-82 HSSDLVPLG
+82 SDLVPLS
-91 VIKEHAV
+91 VIKEHSI

-103 ATYNP
+103 ATYNT

-113 VNVRSAYMWSTL
+113 INIRNAYMWTDV
-125 PEPRKLSKKVK
+125 PEPRKIPKRAKE
-136 QRLDG
+136 RLDAV
-141 ILLGYDARARDEAA
+141 LLGREARVRDEAA

-161 VIYRIAPGGQIAP
+161 VIYRVSPGGNVAP
-174 VPITRVQGIARA
+174 VPITRVQGVARA
-186 DNATSE
+186 EDSLDE

-198 LIGPVPLEDPTT
+198 LITPVPLEDPSRA
-210 VTVPDPEWVILDGR
+210 VLPDPEWVILDGK
-224 PRIDVI
+224 PRVDVV

-239 TDTLVCAFVNRLTGE
+239 TDVLVVACVNRLAGE

-260 LMGAVYWAKAYKEYL
+260 LMGAVYWAQAYKEYL
-275 EAGHTLAIALARIA
+275 EAGHVLAKALARVA
-289 FKVKSTTAAQ
+289 FKVKSTTTAQ

-304 TKMSSLQDAGATASL
+304 DKMSTLQGTGATASL

-327 VSKAGAGIDMT
+327 VSKAGAGIEFSAGT
-338 SGSPLAAMVAAALDV
+338 PLAAMVAAALDV

-375 EPTFKAFELR
+375 EPTFKALELR
-385 RRIHQDLV
+385 RQVHKDLV
-393 KRVLAAAGYKTEV
+393 RRVLRAAGFKTEV

-450 KPVNELPDWEDLSA
+450 KPVSALLDREDLSA
-464 PQPQMNM
+464 PQPQQFNN
-471 GGEEDQGKDDG
+471 GGEGNEEDQGKDDG

-499 EGATTNA
+499 EGKTTNA

>member
-1 MVIRPGV
+1 MGVIRWL
-8 GAEERDSIAV
+8 ERF
-18 EHKEG
+18 
-23 SEQKGG
+23 G
-29 TMSLISWLD
+29 TD
-38 GRFGNSGRVEA
+38 GRIEA
-49 AMENA
+49 AMESA
-54 ARAFSN
+54 ARAFSD
-60 TADALTRASLMKEDI
+60 TADALTRASFMKEDV
-75 GWYDPAR
+75 GWYDPSGRA
-82 HSSDLVPLG
+82 SDLVPLS
-91 VIKEHAV
+91 VIKEHSI

-103 ATYNP
+103 ATYNT

-113 VNVRSAYMWSTL
+113 INIRNAYMWTDV
-125 PEPRKLSKKVK
+125 PEPRKIAKRAKE
-136 QRLDG
+136 RLDAV
-141 ILLGYDARARDEAA
+141 LLGREARVRDEAA

-161 VIYRIAPGGQIAP
+161 VIYRVSPGGNVAP

-186 DNATSE
+186 EDALEE

-198 LIGPVPLEDPTT
+198 LITPVPLEDPSRATL
-210 VTVPDPEWVILDGR
+210 PDPEWVILDGK
-224 PRIDVI
+224 PRVDVV

-239 TDTLVCAFVNRLTGE
+239 TDVLVVACVNRLAGE

-260 LMGAVYWAKAYKEYL
+260 LMGAVYWAQAYKEYL
-275 EAGHTLAIALARIA
+275 EAGHVLAKALARVA
-289 FKVKSTTAAQ
+289 FKVKSTTTAQ

-304 TKMSSLQDAGATASL
+304 DKMSTLQDTGATASL

-327 VSKAGAGIDMT
+327 VSKAGAGIEFSAGT
-338 SGSPLAAMVAAALDV
+338 PLAAMVAAALDV

-375 EPTFKAFELR
+375 EPTFKALELR
-385 RRIHQDLV
+385 RQVHKDLV
-393 KRVLAAAGYKTEV
+393 RRVLRAAGFKTEV

-450 KPVNELPDWEDLSA
+450 KPVSSLPDWEDLSA
-464 PQPQMNM
+464 PQPQQFND
-471 GGEEDQGKDDG
+471 EEDQGKDDG

-499 EGATTNA
+499 EGKTTNA

>member
-1 MVIRPGV
+1 MGVIRWL
-8 GAEERDSIAV
+8 ERF
-18 EHKEG
+18 
-23 SEQKGG
+23 G
-29 TMSLISWLD
+29 TD
-38 GRFGNSGRVEA
+38 GRIEA
-49 AMENA
+49 AMESA
-54 ARAFSN
+54 ARAFSD
-60 TADALTRASLMKEDI
+60 TADALTQASFMKEDV
-75 GWYDPAR
+75 GWYDPSGRA
-82 HSSDLVPLG
+82 SDLVPLS
-91 VIKEHAV
+91 VIKEHAI

-103 ATYNP
+103 ATYNT

-113 VNVRSAYMWSTL
+113 INIRNAYMWTDV
-125 PEPRKLSKKVK
+125 PEPRKIAKRVK
-136 QRLDG
+136 ERLEPA
-141 ILLGYDARARDEAA
+141 LLGREARVRDEAA

-161 VIYRIAPGGQIAP
+161 VIYRVSPGGNVAP

-186 DNATSE
+186 EDALDE

-198 LIGPVPLEDPTT
+198 LITPVPLEDPSRMTL
-210 VTVPDPEWVILDGR
+210 PDPEWVILDGK
-224 PRIDVI
+224 PRVDVV

-239 TDTLVCAFVNRLTGE
+239 TDSLVVATVNRLAGE

-260 LMGAVYWAKAYKEYL
+260 LMGAVYWAQAYKEYL
-275 EAGHTLAIALARIA
+275 EAGHVLAKALARVA
-289 FKVKSTTAAQ
+289 FKVKSTTTAQ

-304 TKMSSLQDAGATASL
+304 DKMSTLQGTGATASL

-327 VSKAGAGIDMT
+327 VSKAGAGIEFSAGT
-338 SGSPLAAMVAAALDV
+338 PLAAMVAAALDV

-375 EPTFKAFELR
+375 EPTFKALELR
-385 RRIHQDLV
+385 RQVHKDLV
-393 KRVLAAAGYKTEV
+393 RRVLRAAGFKTEV

-450 KPVNELPDWEDLSA
+450 KPVSALPDWEDLSA
-464 PQPQMNM
+464 PQPQL
-471 GGEEDQGKDDG
+471 GSGEEEDQGKDDG

-499 EGATTNA
+499 EGKTTNA

>member
-1 MVIRPGV
+1 MGV
-8 GAEERDSIAV
+8 TR
-18 EHKEG
+18 
-23 SEQKGG
+23 
-29 TMSLISWLD
+29 WLE
-38 GRFGNSGRVEA
+38 RFGTDGRVEA
-49 AMENA
+49 AMESA
-54 ARAFSN
+54 ARAFSD
-60 TADALTRASLMKEDI
+60 TADALTRASFLKEEDV
-75 GWYDPAR
+75 GWYDPSGRA
-82 HSSDLVPLG
+82 SDLVPLS
-91 VIKEHAV
+91 VIKEHSI

-103 ATYNP
+103 ATYNTV
-108 IVKRG
+108 VKRG
-113 VNVRSAYMWSTL
+113 INIRNAYMWTDV
-125 PEPRKLSKKVK
+125 PEPRKIPKRAKE
-136 QRLDG
+136 RLDAV
-141 ILLGYDARARDEAA
+141 LLGREARVRDEAA

-161 VIYRIAPGGQIAP
+161 VIYRVSPGGNVAP

-186 DNATSE
+186 EDALEE

-198 LIGPVPLEDPTT
+198 LITPVPLEDPSRATL
-210 VTVPDPEWVILDGR
+210 PDPEWVILDGK
-224 PRIDVI
+224 PRVDVV

-239 TDTLVCAFVNRLTGE
+239 TDVLVVATVNRLAGE

-260 LMGAVYWAKAYKEYL
+260 LMGAVYWAQAYKEYL
-275 EAGHTLAIALARIA
+275 EAGHVLAKALARVA
-289 FKVKSTTAAQ
+289 FKVKSTTTVQ

-304 TKMSSLQDAGATASL
+304 DKMSTLQGTGATASL

-327 VSKAGAGIDMT
+327 VSKAGAGIEFSAGT
-338 SGSPLAAMVAAALDV
+338 PLAAMVAAALDV

-375 EPTFKAFELR
+375 EPTFKALELR
-385 RRIHQDLV
+385 RQVHKDLV
-393 KRVLAAAGYKTEV
+393 RRVLRAAGFKTEV

-450 KPVNELPDWEDLSA
+450 KPVSTLPDWEDLSA
-464 PQPQMNM
+464 PQPQQFND
-471 GGEEDQGKDDG
+471 EEDQGKDDG

-499 EGATTNA
+499 EGKTTNA

>member
-1 MVIRPGV
+1 MGVIQWL
-8 GAEERDSIAV
+8 ERF
-18 EHKEG
+18 
-23 SEQKGG
+23 G
-29 TMSLISWLD
+29 TD
-38 GRFGNSGRVEA
+38 GRIEA
-49 AMENA
+49 AMESA
-54 ARAFSN
+54 ARAFSD
-60 TADALTRASLMKEDI
+60 TADALTRASFMKEDV
-75 GWYDPAR
+75 GWYDPSGRA
-82 HSSDLVPLG
+82 SDLVPLS
-91 VIKEHAV
+91 VIKEHSI

-103 ATYNP
+103 ATYNT

-113 VNVRSAYMWSTL
+113 INIRNAYMWTDV
-125 PEPRKLSKKVK
+125 PEPRKIAKRAAE
-136 QRLDG
+136 RLDAV
-141 ILLGYDARARDEAA
+141 LLGREARVRDEAA

-161 VIYRIAPGGQIAP
+161 VIYRVSPGGNVAP

-186 DNATSE
+186 EDALEE

-198 LIGPVPLEDPTT
+198 LITPVPLEDPTRAT
-210 VTVPDPEWVILDGR
+210 LPDPEWVILDGK
-224 PRIDVI
+224 PRVDVV

-239 TDTLVCAFVNRLTGE
+239 TDVLVIATVNRLAGE

-260 LMGAVYWAKAYKEYL
+260 LMGAVYWAQAYKEYL
-275 EAGHTLAIALARIA
+275 EAGHVLAKALARVA
-289 FKVKSTTAAQ
+289 FKVKSTTTAQ

-304 TKMSSLQDAGATASL
+304 DKMSTLQGTGATASL

-327 VSKAGAGIDMT
+327 VSKAGAGIEFSAGT
-338 SGSPLAAMVAAALDV
+338 PLAAMVAAALDV

-375 EPTFKAFELR
+375 EPTFKALELR
-385 RRIHQDLV
+385 RQVHKDLV
-393 KRVLAAAGYKTEV
+393 RRVLRAAGFKTEV

-450 KPVNELPDWEDLSA
+450 KPVSSLPDWEDLSA
-464 PQPQMNM
+464 PQPQFDN
-471 GGEEDQGKDDG
+471 GEEEDQGKDDG

-499 EGATTNA
+499 EGKTTNA

>member
-1 MVIRPGV
+1 MGVIRWL
-8 GAEERDSIAV
+8 ERF
-18 EHKEG
+18 
-23 SEQKGG
+23 G
-29 TMSLISWLD
+29 TD
-38 GRFGNSGRVEA
+38 GRIEA
-49 AMENA
+49 AMESA
-54 ARAFSN
+54 ARAFSD
-60 TADALTRASLMKEDI
+60 TADALTRASFMKEDV
-75 GWYDPAR
+75 GWYDPSGRA
-82 HSSDLVPLG
+82 SDLVPLG
-91 VIKEHAV
+91 VIKEHSI

-103 ATYNP
+103 ATYNT

-113 VNVRSAYMWSTL
+113 INIRNAYMWTDV
-125 PEPRKLSKKVK
+125 PEPRKIPKRAKE
-136 QRLDG
+136 RLDAV
-141 ILLGYDARARDEAA
+141 LLGREARVRDEAA

-161 VIYRIAPGGQIAP
+161 VIYRVSPGGNVAP

-186 DNATSE
+186 EDALEE

-198 LIGPVPLEDPTT
+198 LITPVPLEDPSRMTL
-210 VTVPDPEWVILDGR
+210 PDPEWVILDGK
-224 PRIDVI
+224 PRVDVV

-239 TDTLVCAFVNRLTGE
+239 TDVLVVACVNRLAGE

-260 LMGAVYWAKAYKEYL
+260 LMGAVYWAQAYKEYL
-275 EAGHTLAIALARIA
+275 EAGHVLAKALARVA
-289 FKVKSTTAAQ
+289 FKVKSTTTAQ

-304 TKMSSLQDAGATASL
+304 DKMSTLQGTGATASL

-327 VSKAGAGIDMT
+327 VSKAGAGIEFSAGT
-338 SGSPLAAMVAAALDV
+338 PLAAMVAAALDV

-375 EPTFKAFELR
+375 EPTFKALELR
-385 RRIHQDLV
+385 RQVHKDLV
-393 KRVLAAAGYKTEV
+393 RRVLRAAGFKTEV

-450 KPVNELPDWEDLSA
+450 KPVSSLPDWEDLSA
-464 PQPQMNM
+464 PVQQFDN
-471 GGEEDQGKDDG
+471 GDGEEEDQGRDDG

-499 EGATTNA
+499 EGKTTNA

>member
-1 MVIRPGV
+1 MGV
-8 GAEERDSIAV
+8 TRWLERF
-18 EHKEG
+18 G
-23 SEQKGG
+23 S
-29 TMSLISWLD
+29 D
-38 GRFGNSGRVEA
+38 GRIEA
-49 AMENA
+49 AMESA
-54 ARAFSN
+54 ARAFSD
-60 TADALTRASLMKEDI
+60 TADALTRASLMKEDV
-75 GWYDPAR
+75 GWYDPSGRA
-82 HSSDLVPLG
+82 SDLVPLS
-91 VIKEHAV
+91 VIKEHSI

-103 ATYNP
+103 ATYNT

-113 VNVRSAYMWSTL
+113 INIRNAYMWTDV
-125 PEPRKLSKKVK
+125 PEPRKIAKRAKE
-136 QRLDG
+136 RLEAT
-141 ILLGYDARARDEAA
+141 LLGREARVRDEAA

-161 VIYRIAPGGQIAP
+161 VIYRVSPGGNVAP

-186 DNATSE
+186 EDALDE

-198 LIGPVPLEDPTT
+198 LITPVPLEDPSRATL
-210 VTVPDPEWVILDGR
+210 PDPEWVILDGK
-224 PRIDVI
+224 PRVDVV
-230 DQGGYKTNK
+230 DQGGYKTSK
-239 TDTLVCAFVNRLTGE
+239 TDVLVVACVNRLAGE

-260 LMGAVYWAKAYKEYL
+260 LMGAVYWAQAYKEYL
-275 EAGHTLAIALARIA
+275 EAGHVLAKALARVA
-289 FKVKSTTAAQ
+289 FKVKSTTTAQ

-304 TKMSSLQDAGATASL
+304 DKMSTLQGTGATASL

-327 VSKAGAGIDMT
+327 VSKAGAGIEFSAGT
-338 SGSPLAAMVAAALDV
+338 PLAAMVAAALDV

-375 EPTFKAFELR
+375 EPTFKALELR
-385 RRIHQDLV
+385 RQVHKDLV
-393 KRVLAAAGYKTEV
+393 RRVLRAAGFKTEV

-450 KPVNELPDWEDLSA
+450 KPVSSLPDWEDLSA
-464 PQPQMNM
+464 PQPQL
-471 GGEEDQGKDDG
+471 GSGEEEEGQGRDDG

-499 EGATTNA
+499 EGKTTNA

>member
-1 MVIRPGV
+1 MGVIRWL
-8 GAEERDSIAV
+8 ERF
-18 EHKEG
+18 
-23 SEQKGG
+23 G
-29 TMSLISWLD
+29 TD
-38 GRFGNSGRVEA
+38 GRIEA
-49 AMENA
+49 AMESA
-54 ARAFSN
+54 ARAFSD
-60 TADALTRASLMKEDI
+60 TADALTRASLMKEDV
-75 GWYDPAR
+75 GWYDPSGRA
-82 HSSDLVPLG
+82 SDLVPLS
-91 VIKEHAV
+91 VIKEHSI

-103 ATYNP
+103 ATYNT

-113 VNVRSAYMWSTL
+113 INIRNAYMWTDV
-125 PEPRKLSKKVK
+125 PEPRKIAKRAKE
-136 QRLDG
+136 RLEPA
-141 ILLGYDARARDEAA
+141 LLGREARVRDEAA

-161 VIYRIAPGGQIAP
+161 VIYRVSPGGNVAP

-186 DNATSE
+186 EDALEE

-198 LIGPVPLEDPTT
+198 LITPVPLEDPSRATL
-210 VTVPDPEWVILDGR
+210 PDPEWVILDGK
-224 PRIDVI
+224 PRVAVV

-239 TDTLVCAFVNRLTGE
+239 TDVLVVACVNRLAGE

-260 LMGAVYWAKAYKEYL
+260 LMGAVYWAQAYKEYL
-275 EAGHTLAIALARIA
+275 EAGHVLAKALARVA
-289 FKVKSTTAAQ
+289 FKVKSTTTAQ

-304 TKMSSLQDAGATASL
+304 DKMSTLQGTGATASL

-327 VSKAGAGIDMT
+327 VSKAGAGIEFSAGT
-338 SGSPLAAMVAAALDV
+338 PLAAMVAAALDV

-375 EPTFKAFELR
+375 EPTFKALELR
-385 RRIHQDLV
+385 RQVHKDLV
-393 KRVLAAAGYKTEV
+393 RRVLRAAGFKTEV

-450 KPVNELPDWEDLSA
+450 KPVSALPDWEDLSA
-464 PQPQMNM
+464 PVQQL
-471 GGEEDQGKDDG
+471 GGEEDQGKEDG

-499 EGATTNA
+499 EGKTTNA

>member
-1 MVIRPGV
+1 MGV
-8 GAEERDSIAV
+8 TRWLERF
-18 EHKEG
+18 G
-23 SEQKGG
+23 S
-29 TMSLISWLD
+29 D
-38 GRFGNSGRVEA
+38 GRIEA
-49 AMENA
+49 AMESA
-54 ARAFSN
+54 ARAFSD
-60 TADALTRASLMKEDI
+60 TADALTRASLMKEDV
-75 GWYDPAR
+75 GWYDPSGRA
-82 HSSDLVPLG
+82 SDLVPLS
-91 VIKEHAV
+91 VIKEHSI

-103 ATYNP
+103 ATYNT

-113 VNVRSAYMWSTL
+113 INIRNAYMWTDV
-125 PEPRKLSKKVK
+125 PEPRKIPKRAKE
-136 QRLDG
+136 RLDAV
-141 ILLGYDARARDEAA
+141 LLGREARVRDEAA

-161 VIYRIAPGGQIAP
+161 VIYRVSPGGNVAP
-174 VPITRVQGIARA
+174 VPITRVQGVARA
-186 DNATSE
+186 EDSLDE

-198 LIGPVPLEDPTT
+198 LITPVPLEDPSRA
-210 VTVPDPEWVILDGR
+210 VLPDPEWVILDGK
-224 PRIDVI
+224 PRVDVV

-239 TDTLVCAFVNRLTGE
+239 TDVLVVACVNRLAGE

-260 LMGAVYWAKAYKEYL
+260 LMGAVYWAQAYKEYL
-275 EAGHTLAIALARIA
+275 EAGHVLAKALARVA
-289 FKVKSTTAAQ
+289 FKVKSTTTAQ

-304 TKMSSLQDAGATASL
+304 DKMSTLQGTGATASL

-327 VSKAGAGIDMT
+327 VSKAGAGIEFSAGT
-338 SGSPLAAMVAAALDV
+338 PLAAMVAAALDV

-375 EPTFKAFELR
+375 EPTFKALELR
-385 RRIHQDLV
+385 RQVHKDLV
-393 KRVLAAAGYKTEV
+393 RRVLRAAGFKTEV

-450 KPVNELPDWEDLSA
+450 RPVSSLPDWEDLSA
-464 PQPQMNM
+464 PQQQFNNED
-471 GGEEDQGKDDG
+471 GGGNEEDQGKDDG

-499 EGATTNA
+499 EGKTTNA

>member
-1 MVIRPGV
+1 MGVIRWL
-8 GAEERDSIAV
+8 ERF
-18 EHKEG
+18 
-23 SEQKGG
+23 G
-29 TMSLISWLD
+29 TD
-38 GRFGNSGRVEA
+38 GRIEA
-49 AMENA
+49 ALESA
-54 ARAFSN
+54 ARAFSD
-60 TADALTRASLMKEDI
+60 TADALTRASFMEEDV
-75 GWYDPAR
+75 GWYDPSGRA
-82 HSSDLVPLG
+82 SDLVPLS
-91 VIKEHAV
+91 VIKEHSI

-103 ATYNP
+103 ATYNT

-113 VNVRSAYMWSTL
+113 INIRNAYMWTDV
-125 PEPRKLSKKVK
+125 PEPRKIAKRAKE
-136 QRLDG
+136 RLEAT
-141 ILLGYDARARDEAA
+141 LLGREARVRDEAA

-161 VIYRIAPGGQIAP
+161 VIYRVSPGGNVAP

-186 DNATSE
+186 EDALDE

-198 LIGPVPLEDPTT
+198 LITPVPLEDPSRATL
-210 VTVPDPEWVILDGR
+210 PDPEWVILDGK
-224 PRIDVI
+224 PRVDVV

-239 TDTLVCAFVNRLTGE
+239 TDVLVVACVNRLAGE

-260 LMGAVYWAKAYKEYL
+260 LMGAVYWAQAYKEYL
-275 EAGHTLAIALARIA
+275 EAGHVLAKALARVA
-289 FKVKSTTAAQ
+289 FKVKSTTTAQ

-304 TKMSSLQDAGATASL
+304 DKMSTLQGTGATASL

-327 VSKAGAGIDMT
+327 VSKAGAGIEFSAGT
-338 SGSPLAAMVAAALDV
+338 PLAAMVAAALDV

-375 EPTFKAFELR
+375 EPTFKALELR
-385 RRIHQDLV
+385 RQVHKDLV
-393 KRVLAAAGYKTEV
+393 RRVLRAAGFKTEV

-450 KPVNELPDWEDLSA
+450 KPVSSLPDWEDLSA
-464 PQPQMNM
+464 PQPQQFND
-471 GGEEDQGKDDG
+471 EEDQGKDDG

-499 EGATTNA
+499 EGKTTNA

>member
-1 MVIRPGV
+1 MGVIRWL
-8 GAEERDSIAV
+8 ERF
-18 EHKEG
+18 
-23 SEQKGG
+23 G
-29 TMSLISWLD
+29 TD
-38 GRFGNSGRVEA
+38 GRIEA
-49 AMENA
+49 AMESA
-54 ARAFSN
+54 ARAFSD
-60 TADALTRASLMKEDI
+60 TADALTRASLMKEDV

-82 HSSDLVPLG
+82 TSSDLVPLS
-91 VIKEHAV
+91 VIKEHSI

-103 ATYNP
+103 ATYNT

-113 VNVRSAYMWSTL
+113 INIRNAYMWTDV
-125 PEPRKLSKKVK
+125 PEPRKIPKRAKE
-136 QRLDG
+136 RLDAV
-141 ILLGYDARARDEAA
+141 LLGREARVRDEAA

-161 VIYRIAPGGQIAP
+161 VIYRVSPGGNVAP

-186 DNATSE
+186 EDALEE

-198 LIGPVPLEDPTT
+198 LITPVPLEDPSRAAL
-210 VTVPDPEWVILDGR
+210 PDPEWVILDGK
-224 PRIDVI
+224 PRVDVV

-239 TDTLVCAFVNRLTGE
+239 TDVLVVATVNRLAGE

-260 LMGAVYWAKAYKEYL
+260 LMGAVYWAQAYKEYL
-275 EAGHTLAIALARIA
+275 EAGHVLAKALARVA
-289 FKVKSTTAAQ
+289 FKVKSTTSAQ

-304 TKMSSLQDAGATASL
+304 DKMSTLQGTGATASL

-327 VSKAGAGIDMT
+327 VSKAGAGIEFSAGT
-338 SGSPLAAMVAAALDV
+338 PLAAMVAAALDV

-375 EPTFKAFELR
+375 EPTFKALELR
-385 RRIHQDLV
+385 RQVHKDLV
-393 KRVLAAAGYKTEV
+393 RRVLRAAGFKTEV

-450 KPVNELPDWEDLSA
+450 KPVSSLPDWEDLSA
-464 PQPQMNM
+464 PQPQFNSE
-471 GGEEDQGKDDG
+471 GEEDQGKEDG

-499 EGATTNA
+499 EGKTTNA

>member
-1 MVIRPGV
+1 MGVIRWL
-8 GAEERDSIAV
+8 ERF
-18 EHKEG
+18 
-23 SEQKGG
+23 G
-29 TMSLISWLD
+29 TD
-38 GRFGNSGRVEA
+38 GRAEA
-49 AMENA
+49 AMESA
-54 ARAFSN
+54 ARAFSD
-60 TADALTRASLMKEDI
+60 TADALTRASFLKEEDV
-75 GWYDPAR
+75 GWYDPSGRA
-82 HSSDLVPLG
+82 SDLVPLS
-91 VIKEHAV
+91 VIKEHSI

-103 ATYNP
+103 ATYNT

-113 VNVRSAYMWSTL
+113 INIRNAYMWTDV
-125 PEPRKLSKKVK
+125 PEPRKIPKRAAE
-136 QRLDG
+136 RLDAV
-141 ILLGYDARARDEAA
+141 LLGREARVRDEAA

-161 VIYRIAPGGQIAP
+161 VIYRVSPGGNVAP

-186 DNATSE
+186 EDALEE

-198 LIGPVPLEDPTT
+198 LITPVPLEDPSRMML
-210 VTVPDPEWVILDGR
+210 PDPEWVILDGK
-224 PRIDVI
+224 PRVDVV

-239 TDTLVCAFVNRLTGE
+239 TDVLVVACVNRLAGE

-260 LMGAVYWAKAYKEYL
+260 LMGAVYWAQAYKEYL
-275 EAGHTLAIALARIA
+275 EAGHVLAKALARVA
-289 FKVKSTTAAQ
+289 FKVKSTTTAQ

-304 TKMSSLQDAGATASL
+304 DKMSTLQGTGATASL

-327 VSKAGAGIDMT
+327 VSKAGAGIEFSAGT
-338 SGSPLAAMVAAALDV
+338 PLAAMVAAALDV

-375 EPTFKAFELR
+375 EPTFKALELR
-385 RRIHQDLV
+385 RQVHKDLV
-393 KRVLAAAGYKTEV
+393 RRVLRAAGFKTEV

-450 KPVNELPDWEDLSA
+450 KPVSALPDWEDLSA
-464 PQPQMNM
+464 PQPQL
-471 GGEEDQGKDDG
+471 GPGEEEDQGKEDG

-499 EGATTNA
+499 EGKTTNA